1 MPWIIF
7 WLKDIITWG
16 TLDPVTA
23 YIMANDSS
31 VITRV
36 DAQRI
41 SQNYDNNYGYI
52 NNDEIFNPDT
62 IKKWYHIYKIQYNKH
77 AEEEHNN
84 EEQFQVKLDRNSILY
99 TQLKYRVIPIIKNNK
114 IYSVIST
121 EKGWYRIIDDTG
133 EDYLYP
139 PEVFEIIPEH

>member
-1 MPWIIF
+1 
-7 WLKDIITWG
+7 
-16 TLDPVTA
+16 
-23 YIMANDSS
+23 MANDSS

-36 DAQRI
+36 DAQKI
-41 SQNYDNNYGYI
+41 SQNYYNNYGYI

-62 IKKWYHIYKIQYNKH
+62 IKKWYHIYKIQYNQH

-114 IYSVIST
+114 IYWIDIAGYIMAVSDIGKINVYDNDYILYPKEKRVISS
-121 EKGWYRIIDDTG
+121 K
-133 EDYLYP
+133 YLS
-139 PEVFEIIPEH
+139 